1 MTLSNHILSL
11 SSSQSLVMAER
22 ANKMRAEGV
31 DVIGLTLGQPDFH
44 TPAHIKQAAQQA
56 IADNYSA
63 YGPVAGYS
71 SLRQAIVDKLHR
83 ENNLTYTPNQIV
95 VTTGAK
101 QAIYYALQALVNPGD
116 EVIIP
121 TPCWVSYSQM
131 VKLVD
136 GVAKTIPT
144 NFDNDYKLT
153 ATQLQSAITAK
164 TKVLILCSPNNPTG
178 SVYTKEELAS
188 LAIVLEQHP
197 DIYVISDEI
206 YEHLIYSGQHHSLAE
221 FPNLKDRVII
231 INGVSKAYAMTG
243 YRIGWLAAA
252 EPIAAACVKLQSQE
266 TTCACTIAQK
276 AAEAAYTGP
285 QESVEIMRQSFLRR
299 RDIALQQLREISG
312 LEVSE
317 PQGAFYLFPR
327 CKSYYGNK
335 IHNSDE
341 MAEYLLTEAHV
352 AVVAGSAY
360 GDDDCFRISYA
371 VDEEKLIEAIK
382 RIKLAL
388 VKL

>member
-1 MTLSNHILSL
+1 MTFSNHILSL
-11 SSSQSLVMAER
+11 ASSQSLAMTER
-22 ANKMRAEGV
+22 ANKMRANGI
-31 DVIGLTLGQPDFH
+31 DVISLTLGQPDFN
-44 TPAHIKQAAQQA
+44 TPDFIKEAAQKA
-56 IADNYSA
+56 IADNYSG
-63 YGPVAGYS
+63 YGPVAGYP
-71 SLRQAIVDKLHR
+71 SLRQAIADKLQR
-83 ENNLTYTPNQIV
+83 ENHLTYSPNQIV

-101 QAIYYALQALVNPGD
+101 QAIYYVLQSLINSGD

-121 TPCWVSYSQM
+121 TPCWVSYSEM
-131 VKLVD
+131 VKLAD
-136 GVAKTIPT
+136 GVVKNIPT
-144 NFDNDYKLT
+144 TFESGYKLT
-153 ATQLQSAITAK
+153 AAQLEAAITPR
-164 TKVLILCSPNNPTG
+164 TKLLILCSPNNPTG
-178 SVYTKEELAS
+178 SVYTREELDA
-188 LAIVLEQHP
+188 LTTVLCKHKE
-197 DIYVISDEI
+197 ICVISDEV
-206 YEHLIYSGQHHSLAE
+206 YEHLIYEGKHISLAE
-221 FPNLKDRVII
+221 YSDIQDRVII

-243 YRIGWLAAA
+243 YRIGWLAAT
-252 EPIAAACVKLQSQE
+252 EPIAAACAKLQSQE
-266 TTCACTIAQK
+266 TTCACTIAQE

-299 RDIALQQLREISG
+299 RDIALQQLREIPG

-360 GDDDCFRISYA
+360 GDDECFRISYA
-371 VDEEKLIEAIK
+371 VSEEKLIEAIN

-388 VKL
+388 AKL

>member
-31 DVIGLTLGQPDFH
+31 DVISLTLGQPDFH
-44 TPAHIKQAAQQA
+44 TPDHIKLAAQQA
-56 IADNYSA
+56 ITDNYSV
-63 YGPVAGYS
+63 YGPVAGYPQ
-71 SLRQAIVDKLHR
+71 LKQAIVDKLRR
-83 ENNLTYTPNQIV
+83 ENNLTYAPNQIV
-95 VTTGAK
+95 ITTGAK

-116 EVIIP
+116 EVVIP
-121 TPCWVSYSQM
+121 TPCWVSYSEM

-136 GVAKTIPT
+136 GVTVSIPT
-144 NFDNDYKLT
+144 SFDNNYKLT
-153 ATQLQSAITAK
+153 AAQLQESITDK
-164 TKVLILCSPNNPTG
+164 TKVIILCSPNNPTG

-188 LAIVLEQHP
+188 LVAVLEQCP
-197 DIYVISDEI
+197 NIYIISDEI
-206 YEHLIYSGQHHSLAE
+206 YEHLIYNGQHHSLAE
-221 FPNLKDRVII
+221 FQNLKDRVIV

-243 YRIGWLAAA
+243 YRIGWLAA
-252 EPIAAACVKLQSQE
+252 EDSIAAACVKLQSQE

-276 AAEAAYTGP
+276 AAEAAYMGS
-285 QESVEIMRQSFLRR
+285 QESVEIMRQSYLKRR
-299 RDIALQQLREISG
+299 NIALQLLREIPG
-312 LEVSE
+312 LEVVE

-327 CKSYYGNK
+327 CKSYYGSK
-335 IHNSDE
+335 IHNSNE
-341 MAEYLLTEAHV
+341 MAEYLLTEARV

-371 VDEEKLIEAIK
+371 VSEDKLIEAII

-388 VKL
+388 AK

>member
-1 MTLSNHILSL
+1 MTLSNRILSL
-11 SSSQSLVMAER
+11 SESQSLAMNQR
-22 ANKMRAEGV
+22 ANELRAQGV
-31 DVIGLTLGQPDFH
+31 DVISLTLGQPDFH
-44 TPAHIKQAAQQA
+44 TPDHIKRAAQQA
-56 IADNYSA
+56 IADNYSS
-63 YGPVAGYS
+63 YGPVAGYP
-71 SLRQAIVDKLHR
+71 SLRQAIADKLQR
-83 ENNLTYTPNQIV
+83 ENSVTYAPNQIV
-95 VTTGAK
+95 VTAGAK
-101 QAIYYALQALVNPGD
+101 QAIYYALQVLVNSGD

-121 TPCWVSYSQM
+121 TPAWVSYSEM
-131 VKLVD
+131 VKLVE
-136 GVAKTIPT
+136 GKVINVATTFDT
-144 NFDNDYKLT
+144 NYKLT
-153 ATQLQSAITAK
+153 AEQFEQSITDK

-178 SVYTKEELAS
+178 SVYTKTELDV
-188 LAIVLEQHP
+188 LAGVLEQHP
-197 DIYVISDEI
+197 NLYIISDEI

-285 QESVEIMRQSFLRR
+285 QESVEIMRQSFLKR
-299 RDIALQQLREISG
+299 RDVALQQLREIPG

-341 MAEYLLTEAHV
+341 MVEYLLTEAHV

-388 VKL
+388 AKL